1 MFIAGQDIRESSLC
15 QRVFDSRL
23 IISYPHEARSDTLN
37 IIEIQN
43 ADIYQG
49 ANQVFADLS
58 LQIPTGCPT
67 ALLGPNGAGKT
78 TLLKLLS
85 GEIRAASHKGSVRL
99 FGREQWNLWEVR
111 AQLGIVSH
119 DLQRDYMNSVRG
131 GEVILSG
138 YDSSIGL
145 YRHQEFSAE
154 QRKRAEEVMAR
165 LGIAVLQERRFSEM
179 SAGEQRRFLLG
190 RALVH
195 DPGTLVLDEP
205 TSGLDLRACFQ
216 YLDLVQGLIR
226 QGKTILLVTHHI
238 HEIPPEVERVIL
250 LKAGRVIADGKKAD
264 LLTSERLT
272 ALFDTPVKLAQ
283 ANGWY
288 QVLPAQSPQRKFL

>member
-1 MFIAGQDIRESSLC
+1 M
-15 QRVFDSRL
+15 
-23 IISYPHEARSDTLN
+23 N
-37 IIEIQN
+37 IIDIQN
-43 ADIYQG
+43 AEIYQG
-49 ANQVFADLS
+49 ENQVFSDLS
-58 LQIPTGCPT
+58 LQIPTGCQT
-67 ALLGPNGAGKT
+67 AILGPNGAGKT

-85 GEIRAASHKGSVRL
+85 GEIRAASSKGSVRL

-119 DLQRDYMNSVRG
+119 DLQRDYMDSVRG

-138 YDSSIGL
+138 YYSSIGL
-145 YRHQEFSAE
+145 YGHQEFSGE
-154 QRKRAEEVMAR
+154 QRKRAEAVMER
-165 LGIAVLQERRFSEM
+165 LGIAPLKERRFSEM

-205 TSGLDLRACFQ
+205 TGGLDLRACFQ
-216 YLDLVQGLIR
+216 YLDLIRSFVR

-238 HEIPPEVERVIL
+238 HEIPPEVERIIL
-250 LKAGRVIADGKKAD
+250 LKEGRVIADGKKGA

-272 ALFDTPVKLAQ
+272 ALFDTPIKLVQ
-283 ANGWY
+283 ADGWY
-288 QVLPAQSPQRKFL
+288 QALPVL

>member
-1 MFIAGQDIRESSLC
+1 M
-15 QRVFDSRL
+15 
-23 IISYPHEARSDTLN
+23 N

-43 ADIYQG
+43 AGIYQG
-49 ANQVFADLS
+49 ATQVFSDLS
-58 LQIPTGCPT
+58 LQVATGCQT
-67 ALLGPNGAGKT
+67 ALLGPNGAGKS

-99 FGREQWNLWEVR
+99 FGLEQWSLWEVR
-111 AQLGIVSH
+111 AQLGIISH

-131 GEVILSG
+131 VEVILSG
-138 YDSSIGL
+138 YYSSIGL
-145 YRHQEFSAE
+145 YGYQEFSDA
-154 QRKRAEEVMAR
+154 QRKRAEEIMER
-165 LGIAVLQERRFSEM
+165 LGIAALQERRFAEM

-195 DPGTLVLDEP
+195 DPGMLVLDEP

-216 YLDLVQGLIR
+216 YLDLIRNLIR

-250 LKAGRVIADGKKAD
+250 LKAGRVIADGKKTE

-272 ALFDTPVKLAQ
+272 TLFDTPVKLAQ

-288 QVLPAQSPQRKFL
+288 QAFPVW

>member
-1 MFIAGQDIRESSLC
+1 M
-15 QRVFDSRL
+15 
-23 IISYPHEARSDTLN
+23 N

-49 ANQVFADLS
+49 ANQVFSDLS
-58 LQIPTGCPT
+58 LQIAAGCQT
-67 ALLGPNGAGKT
+67 AILGPNGAGKS

-119 DLQRDYMNSVRG
+119 DLQRDYMHSVRG

-138 YDSSIGL
+138 FYSSIGL
-145 YRHQEFSAE
+145 YGHQAFNDA
-154 QRKRAEEVMAR
+154 QRKGAEEVMER
-165 LGIAVLQERRFSEM
+165 LGIAALQERRFAEM

-216 YLDLVQGLIR
+216 YLDLVRDLIR
-226 QGKTILLVTHHI
+226 QGKTILLVTHHL
-238 HEIPPEVERVIL
+238 HEIPPEVERMIL
-250 LKAGRVIADGKKAD
+250 LKEGKVIADGKKGD
-264 LLTSERLT
+264 LLTGERMT
-272 ALFDTPVKLAQ
+272 ALFDTPVRLAQ

-288 QVLPAQSPQRKFL
+288 QALPAR

>member
-1 MFIAGQDIRESSLC
+1 M
-15 QRVFDSRL
+15 
-23 IISYPHEARSDTLN
+23 N
-37 IIEIQN
+37 IIEIKN

-49 ANQVFADLS
+49 ANQVFSDLS
-58 LQIPTGCPT
+58 LQIAAGCQT
-67 ALLGPNGAGKT
+67 AILGPNGAGKS

-119 DLQRDYMNSVRG
+119 DLQRDYMLSVRG

-138 YDSSIGL
+138 FYSSIGL
-145 YRHQEFSAE
+145 YGHQAFNDA
-154 QRKRAEEVMAR
+154 QRKRGEEVMER
-165 LGIAVLQERRFSEM
+165 LGIAALQERRFAEM

-216 YLDLVQGLIR
+216 YLDLVRDLIR
-226 QGKTILLVTHHI
+226 RGKTILLVTHHL

-250 LKAGRVIADGKKAD
+250 LKEGKVIADGKKGE
-264 LLTSERLT
+264 LLTGERMT
-272 ALFDTPVKLAQ
+272 ELFDTPVRLAQ

-288 QVLPAQSPQRKFL
+288 QALPAR